1 MPKLYINTFE
11 CVSAC
16 RFNTPASKPFP
27 VLCAGKSLLASTS
40 SHVPLSF
47 AWAPDPLVTIITF
60 PAFLAGNRLLAG
72 MGPHVLISVC
82 WAREPLMTNVA
93 LVVNHLK
100 EK

>member
-1 MPKLYINTFE
+1 MVTNAKIIYKHFLS
-11 CVSAC
+11 VSLH
-16 RFNTPASKPFP
+16 T
-27 VLCAGKSLLASTS
+27 VLTRRRANLFLLVSTS

-60 PAFLAGNRLLAG
+60 SAFLAGKRLHAS

-82 WAREPLMTNVA
+82 WAREPLPTNLA